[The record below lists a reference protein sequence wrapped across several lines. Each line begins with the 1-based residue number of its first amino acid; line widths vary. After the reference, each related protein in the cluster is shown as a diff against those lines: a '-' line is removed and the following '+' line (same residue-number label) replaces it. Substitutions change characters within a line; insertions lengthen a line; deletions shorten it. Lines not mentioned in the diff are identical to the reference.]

1 MKSARLRLKTAVCIL
16 LFALPGIS
24 LAQGGSSIMEKIVAL
39 EEKLNRLEASQK
51 KDLQD
56 LRTRISQ
63 LAQSE
68 NRSGDPLAAAAWHD
82 SLQSIRAELDRLD
95 QEVEQAKTSGD
106 LSEETELLKTA
117 AAELHELV
125 LKLRSDEKTKPEPEP
140 FKNVTAIAADAKPP
154 ASEAV
159 TNKFKAKLY
168 GFVKFE
174 AIYDNTEVAQGDWYL
189 YVKPGN
195 SPQAE
200 QDVFTMNARHTRF
213 GFKFDG
219 PALKNDGKVQGLIE
233 VDFAGGFPNS
243 ATAARQPILR
253 LRHAWVELN
262 YPKWEARFGQDW
274 ALICSPFPNTTSFVV
289 GAGKGNL
296 WMRYPQ
302 MTFTWKQEPVKLAF
316 SLNRPMAG
324 NVKYEDYAGGD
335 FDPVDDGERT
345 GLPWLMSRCW
355 VKLGA
360 ATLSVSGH
368 YGQEQINDL
377 SAKPHDV
384 DTYSLNADAVV
395 NRGPISITVRGFYG
409 ENLNSFFGGVFQ
421 GYTRDSTDVRN
432 IASMGGWAQV
442 IYKINEDWAATLGGG
457 MDDPDDDDLTAGM
470 RSKNDWVFGNV
481 AYTVQKA
488 LTFMLE
494 SAYLKTSYL
503 QGEAGDNL
511 RFQFVTY
518 YKF

>member
-1 MKSARLRLKTAVCIL
+1 MPSAHLRLKTVVYIL
-16 LFALPGIS
+16 LIALPGIS
-24 LAQGGSSIMEKIVAL
+24 LAQGGSSIMEKIVSL

-56 LRTRISQ
+56 LRTKISQ
-63 LAQSE
+63 LGQ
-68 NRSGDPLAAAAWHD
+68 NGGSGDPLTTAAWRD
-82 SLQSIRAELDRLD
+82 SLQIIRAELDRLEK
-95 QEVEQAKTSGD
+95 EVDQAKSGAD
-106 LSEETELLKTA
+106 LTEEAELLKAA

-125 LKLRSDEKTKPEPEP
+125 AKLQSDEKKNADPEP
-140 FKNVTAIAADAKPP
+140 FKNVTAIAAEAKPP
-154 ASEAV
+154 AAEPV

-213 GFKFDG
+213 GLKFDG

-302 MTFTWKQEPVKLAF
+302 IAFTLKQDPIKIAF

-355 VKLGA
+355 VKLGP
-360 ATLSVSGH
+360 TTFSVSGH

-377 SAKPHDV
+377 TAKPHDV
-384 DTYSLNADAVV
+384 DTYSINVDAVV
-395 NRGPISITVRGFYG
+395 NQGPFSFTVRGFYG

-432 IASMGGWAQV
+432 IASMGGWAQM
-442 IYKINEDWAATLGGG
+442 IYKFNDDWAATLGGG

-481 AYTVQKA
+481 AYTIQKA
-488 LTFMLE
+488 LTLMFE
-494 SAYLKTSYL
+494 CAYLKTSYL